1 MKGGEGMDV
10 LIVIASL
17 TTAIINL
24 GTAMIELK
32 LAKELNRK

>member
-1 MKGGEGMDV
+1 MEI

-24 GTAMIELK
+24 CTALIQLK
-32 LAKELNRK
+32 LAKTLRGG

>member
-1 MKGGEGMDV
+1 MVDI

-24 GTAMIELK
+24 VTAVIQLK
-32 LAKELNRK
+32 LAKKLAEKG

>member
-1 MKGGEGMDV
+1 MEV

-24 GTAMIELK
+24 VTAVIQLK
-32 LAKELNRK
+32 LAKKLKGK

>member
-1 MKGGEGMDV
+1 MEI

-24 GTAMIELK
+24 VTAVIQLK
-32 LAKELNRK
+32 LAKTLKERE